1 MKGLKMTEETKK
13 LSLDE
18 LPFHELKRA
27 LKEKG
32 IAFKTSDKKVDLV
45 KMLRDGE
52 TKHKPKETKK
62 MPQLGEKRGEKSI
75 PMIPIEIKPQ
85 LEELAKKGLTWVI
98 DDKYGCVTFT
108 RDLSTCANLDQSA
121 GNILRTAQQ
130 AFRGKFGGGF
140 TIEAGNAAQAKGL
153 DNK

>member
-1 MKGLKMTEETKK
+1 MTETKK

-27 LKEKG
+27 CKEKG
-32 IAFKTSDKKVDLV
+32 IAFKTTDKKTDLV
-45 KMLRDGE
+45 KMLREGK
-52 TKHKPKETKK
+52 TTHKPKEVKK
-62 MPQLGEKRGEKSI
+62 MPKLGEKKGAKSI
-75 PMIPIEIKPQ
+75 PMIPVEIKAQ
-85 LEELAKKGLTWVI
+85 LEELAQKGLTWVI

-121 GNILRTAQQ
+121 GNILRTAQL
-130 AFRGKFGGGF
+130 AFRGRFGTSF
-140 TIEAGNAAQAKGL
+140 TIEAGNQAQAKNL